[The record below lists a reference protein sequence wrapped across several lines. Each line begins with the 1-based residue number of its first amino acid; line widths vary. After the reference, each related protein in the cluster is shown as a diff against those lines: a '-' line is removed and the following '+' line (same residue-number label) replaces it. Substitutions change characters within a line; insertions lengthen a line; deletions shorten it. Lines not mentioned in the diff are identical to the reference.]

1 MDFLYKTKKLMPAF
15 AFMLAAGSLFSQS
28 NQYLHFDKID
38 DYVEVPNASQYIAGS
53 NAISM
58 AGWFYTDQLAY
69 GQGMMGFRG
78 GGTGNGEM
86 YLIQLDNGT
95 IECRFI
101 NSSGFYEYVA
111 PAFTIQPEVWQH
123 VAWVYT
129 GTQVQ
134 LFIDGVLKGS
144 KAAAGTITSTNRPFG
159 LGKSI
164 FGTFNF
170 VFGGRMD
177 EVTLWNKAL
186 TATDIQDMMANELT
200 GTEPGLQLYY
210 KFNQGVPGEDNTSI
224 SKLISEVEP
233 GVRDG
238 NLINFAL
245 TGNTSNFGGTLSS
258 SFQAITFPQI
268 PNKLISSP
276 PFELQAS
283 ASSGL
288 DVIYEVVSGPALVTG
303 NVVTLTGVPGQVTI
317 KASQPG
323 NGVFDPADD
332 LFNSFQVLDPATFVP
347 VTDARSPLAG
357 DVFVPSLGP
366 IQLAAISTIDYNDL
380 FSVTGVEF
388 KIDGQTIAAKDW
400 GNNHYTGWWTPPAY
414 GSYTL
419 EIVATHN
426 LGSSSVETVNFNVV
440 QDASDMIANAGQEV
454 WLDVNVGTQTV
465 EAELPCY
472 AGAFDEIVATLDITC
487 PPGGCDPWDRV
498 SGIEVKGHN
507 GEWYEII
514 RYITPY
520 GVACGSTIDLT
531 DFMSLLQGK
540 VAFRYY
546 LGTQGNG
553 FEYTLNLSYK
563 EGAPAHAYSSVTKL
577 WNDTYDF
584 GDPGNLQPCEV
595 FEAEFPANTQA
606 AKIKLVSTG
615 HGWGDNNTGNA
626 AEFHHDI
633 HHIHINGEETFAQDN
648 WQDCNPNPDGCQ
660 PQNGTWFYDRAGW
673 CPGTIA
679 PWFDFDMTP
688 FVGSGNVEYK
698 YIFDEDYVDFCHPNN
713 PNCVSGATC
722 PNCDDGFNP
731 HLIVAS
737 YLISLGDS
745 PVEEAITGATEP
757 VQRDFAFRVFPNP
770 SSGLF
775 NLSWEEETDGAVI
788 RVFNTLG
795 RAIHLQQLEGM
806 ASSAVLDLQQLPKGI
821 YFVQIDT
828 EKGKGIQRVVVE

>member
-1 MDFLYKTKKLMPAF
+1 MNHFYQKGKSLFVLPLL
-15 AFMLAAGSLFSQS
+15 LAAGVLFSQS
-28 NQYLHFDKID
+28 NQYLHFDRID
-38 DYVEVPNASQYIAGS
+38 DFVEVPNASQYIAGS

-95 IECRFI
+95 LECRFI
-101 NSSGFYEYVA
+101 NTNGFFEYVA
-111 PAFTIQPEVWQH
+111 PAFTILPEVWQH
-123 VAWVYT
+123 VAWVYD
-129 GTQVQ
+129 GAQVQ

-144 KAAAGTITSTNRPFG
+144 TPASGTITSTNRPFG
-159 LGKSI
+159 IGKSI
-164 FGTFNF
+164 FGSFNF

-200 GTEPGLQLYY
+200 GAEPGLQLYY

-245 TGNTSNFGGTLSS
+245 TGNTSNFGGTLNN

-288 DVIYEVVSGPALVTG
+288 DVVYEVVSGPALVTG
-303 NVVTLTGVPGQVTI
+303 NIVTLTGTPGQVTI

-323 NGVFDPADD
+323 NGVFDPAAD

-347 VTDARSPLAG
+347 VTDARSPLPG
-357 DVFVPSLGP
+357 VVFVPNLGP
-366 IQLAAISTIDYNDL
+366 IQLAAISTIDYNDI
-380 FSVTGVEF
+380 FSVSGVEF
-388 KIDGQTIAAKDW
+388 KVNGETIAAKDW

-440 QDASDMIANAGQEV
+440 QDATDMIANAGQEV
-454 WLDVNVGTQTV
+454 WLDVNVGTQVV

-472 AGAFDEIVATLDITC
+472 AGAFDEITATLDITC

-520 GVACGSTIDLT
+520 GVACGSSIDLT

-540 VAFRYY
+540 VAFRFY

-563 EGAPAHAYSSVTKL
+563 EGIPAQAYSTVTRMWYK
-577 WNDTYDF
+577 TYPF
-584 GDPGNLQPCEV
+584 GDPANLQPCEV
-595 FEAEFPANTQA
+595 FEVEFPENTETA
-606 AKIKLVSTG
+606 MIKLVATG

-626 AEFHHDI
+626 AEFHRDI
-633 HHIHINGEETFAQDN
+633 HHIHLNGTQTFAQDN
-648 WQDCNPNPDGCQ
+648 WLDCNPNPDGCQ

-673 CPGTIA
+673 CPGAIA
-679 PWFDFDMTP
+679 PWFDYNMTP
-688 FVGSGNVEYK
+688 FVGSGKIEYK
-698 YIFDEDYVDFCHPNN
+698 YIFDEDYMDVCHPNN
-713 PNCVSGATC
+713 PNCFSGIHC

-737 YLISLGDS
+737 YLISKGNS
-745 PVEEAITGATEP
+745 PLEEAVTGAFEAL
-757 VQRDFAFRVFPNP
+757 QRDFAFQVFPNP
-770 SSGLF
+770 SSGVF
-775 NLSWEEETDGAVI
+775 NLKWEEQAAGATI

-795 RAIHLQQLEGM
+795 RAIHMQQLEGP
-806 ASSAVLDLQQLPKGI
+806 ANTAVLNLQQLAKGI

-828 EKGKGIQRVVVE
+828 EKGKGIRRIVVE

>member
-1 MDFLYKTKKLMPAF
+1 MNHFYQKGKSLFVLPLL
-15 AFMLAAGSLFSQS
+15 LAAGVLFSQS
-28 NQYLHFDKID
+28 NQYLHFDRID
-38 DYVEVPNASQYIAGS
+38 DFVEVPNASQYIAGS

-95 IECRFI
+95 LECRFI
-101 NSSGFYEYVA
+101 NTNGFFEYVA
-111 PAFTIQPEVWQH
+111 PAFTILPEVWQH
-123 VAWVYT
+123 VAWVYD
-129 GTQVQ
+129 GAQVQ

-144 KAAAGTITSTNRPFG
+144 TPASGTITSTNRPFG
-159 LGKSI
+159 IGKSI
-164 FGTFNF
+164 FGSFNF

-200 GTEPGLQLYY
+200 GAEPGLQLYY

-245 TGNTSNFGGTLSS
+245 TGNTSNFGGTLNN

-288 DVIYEVVSGPALVTG
+288 DVVYEVVSGPALVTG
-303 NVVTLTGVPGQVTI
+303 NIVTLTGTPGQVTI

-323 NGVFDPADD
+323 NGVFDPAAD

-347 VTDARSPLAG
+347 VTDARSPLPG
-357 DVFVPSLGP
+357 VVFVPNLGP
-366 IQLAAISTIDYNDL
+366 IQLAAISTIDYNDI
-380 FSVTGVEF
+380 FSVSGVEF
-388 KIDGQTIAAKDW
+388 KVNGETIAAKDW

-440 QDASDMIANAGQEV
+440 QDATDMIANAGQEV
-454 WLDVNVGTQTV
+454 WLDVNVGTQVV

-472 AGAFDEIVATLDITC
+472 AGAFDEITATLDITC

-520 GVACGSTIDLT
+520 GVACGSSIDLT

-540 VAFRYY
+540 VAFRFY

-563 EGAPAHAYSSVTKL
+563 EGIPAQAYSTVTRMWYK
-577 WNDTYDF
+577 TYPF
-584 GDPGNLQPCEV
+584 GDPANLQPCEV
-595 FEAEFPANTQA
+595 FEVEFPENTETA
-606 AKIKLVSTG
+606 MIKLVATG

-626 AEFHHDI
+626 AEFHRDI
-633 HHIHINGEETFAQDN
+633 HHIHLNGTQTFAQDN
-648 WQDCNPNPDGCQ
+648 WLDCNPNPDGCQ

-673 CPGTIA
+673 CPGAIA
-679 PWFDFDMTP
+679 PWFDYNMTP
-688 FVGSGNVEYK
+688 FVGSGKIEYK
-698 YIFDEDYVDFCHPNN
+698 YIFDEDYMDVCHPNN
-713 PNCVSGATC
+713 PNCFSGIHC

-737 YLISLGDS
+737 YLISKGNS
-745 PVEEAITGATEP
+745 PLEEAVTGAFEAL
-757 VQRDFAFRVFPNP
+757 QRDFAFLVFPNP
-770 SSGLF
+770 SSGVF
-775 NLSWEEETDGAVI
+775 NLKWEEQAAGATI

-795 RAIHLQQLEGM
+795 RAIHMQQLEGP
-806 ASSAVLDLQQLPKGI
+806 ANTAVLNLQQLAKGI

-828 EKGKGIQRVVVE
+828 EKGKGIRRIVVE

>member
-1 MDFLYKTKKLMPAF
+1 MYFLYKMKKSVLAL

-28 NQYLHFDKID
+28 NQYLHFDRID
-38 DYVEVPNASQYIAGS
+38 DYVEVPNASQYIANS
-53 NAISM
+53 NAVSM

-86 YLIQLDNGT
+86 YLIQLDNGI

-101 NSSGFYEYVA
+101 NSTGFYEYVA

-123 VAWVYT
+123 VAWVYD
-129 GTQVQ
+129 GTKVQ

-144 KAAAGTITSTNRPFG
+144 TAASGVIASTNRPFG
-159 LGKSI
+159 IGKSI

-170 VFGGRMD
+170 VYGGRVD

-186 TATDIQDMMANELT
+186 TATDLQDMMANELT
-200 GTEPGLQLYY
+200 GSEPGLQLYY

-233 GVRDG
+233 GPRDG

-245 TGNTSNFGGTLSS
+245 MGNTSNFGGTLNS

-268 PNKLISSP
+268 PNKLISDP
-276 PFELQAS
+276 PFVLDGS

-288 DVIYEVVSGPALVTG
+288 QVTYEVVSGPAIVVG
-303 NVVTLTGVPGQVTI
+303 NIVTLTGVPGQVTI

-323 NGVFDPADD
+323 NGVFDPAADI
-332 LFNSFQVLDPATFVP
+332 FNSFQVLDPATFVP
-347 VTDARSPLAG
+347 VTDARSPLSG
-357 DVFVPSLGP
+357 DVFVPNLGP
-366 IQLAAISTIDYNDL
+366 IQLAAISTIDYSDL
-380 FSVTGVEF
+380 FSVDDVKFQVNGETLN
-388 KIDGQTIAAKDW
+388 AKDW
-400 GNNHYTGWWTPPAY
+400 GNNHYTGWWTPPSY
-414 GSYTL
+414 GAYTL
-419 EIVATHN
+419 EIISTN
-426 LGSSSVETVNFNVV
+426 NFGSSSTETVNFTVV
-440 QDASDMIANAGQEV
+440 QDAADMVANAGQEV
-454 WLDVNVGTQTV
+454 WLDVNVGVQVV

-472 AGAFDEIVATLDITC
+472 AGAFDEIIATLDITC
-487 PPGGCDPWDRV
+487 PPGGCDPWDRI

-507 GEWYEII
+507 GEWYEVI

-520 GVACGSTIDLT
+520 GVACGHSVDLT

-540 VAFRYY
+540 VAFRFY

-553 FEYTLNLSYK
+553 FEYTLNFSYK
-563 EGAPAHAYSSVTKL
+563 EGTPAHAYSSVTKL

-584 GDPGNLQPCEV
+584 GNPDNLQPCEIL
-595 FEAEFPANTQA
+595 EAAFPANAEA

-633 HHIHINGEETFAQDN
+633 HHIHVNGAETFTQDN
-648 WQDCNPNPDGCQ
+648 WLDCNPNPDGCQ

-688 FVGSGNVEYK
+688 YIGAGSVEYK
-698 YIFDEDYVDFCHPNN
+698 YIFNENYVDLCHPNN
-713 PNCVSGATC
+713 PSCVSGVTC

-757 VQRDFAFRVFPNP
+757 VQRDFAFRAFPNP
-770 SSGLF
+770 SSGLL
-775 NLSWEEETDGAVI
+775 NLSWEEETEGAVI

-795 RAIHLQQLEGM
+795 RSIHLQQLDGM
-806 ASSAVLDLQQLPKGI
+806 ANSAVLDLQQLPKGI
-821 YFVQIDT
+821 YFVQLDT
-828 EKGKGIQRVVVE
+828 EKGKGIQRIVVE